1 MSTLI
6 PPSTIYR
13 VLTPSNTED
22 VPKIDGRGPRC
33 IYVGG
38 TGHITS
44 LDAAGTSVVISAI
57 PVGTILPIRPTR
69 IMSTGTTAT
78 LIVGIY

>member
-6 PPSTIYR
+6 PPSTKYR
-13 VLTPSNTED
+13 VLTPSDTVD
-22 VPKIDGRGPRC
+22 VPKLDDRGPRALY
-33 IYVGG
+33 IGG
-38 TGHITS
+38 TGHLTS
-44 LDAAGTSVVISAI
+44 LDADGTSVVISAI

>member
-6 PPSTIYR
+6 PPSTVYR
-13 VLTPSNTED
+13 VLSPSDTVD
-22 VPKIDGRGPRC
+22 VPIINERGPRA

-38 TGHITS
+38 VGHITS
-44 LDAAGTSVVISAI
+44 IDATGASVVISAI

-69 IMSTGTTAT
+69 IMATGTTAS

>member
-1 MSTLI
+1 MTALI
-6 PPSTIYR
+6 PPATKYR
-13 VLTPSNTED
+13 VLTPSNSED
-22 VPKIDGRGPRC
+22 VPLINERGPRA

-44 LDAAGTSVVISAI
+44 LDADGTSVLISAI

-78 LIVGIY
+78 LIVGLY